1 MKERVNIMF
10 IRKIGKV
17 YELKGFVL
25 GTFVGATVAGLTALL
40 LAPKSGQEVR
50 EDIKDRTLKTKDQA
64 SDYMHKAKDKGH
76 ELKDSV
82 NEKKS
87 NYMKDA
93 SASYEQLSNQVGDK
107 LVESKDNLEK
117 IKKEARE
124 TADNVKDKMKKDDN
138 NGSKNDPTVPSAT
151 SSTLEHDYDS
161 DKSKTSNKD
170 KNDDKTHHFNPDNK

>member
-1 MKERVNIMF
+1 MF

-64 SDYMHKAKDKGH
+64 TDYMHKAKDKGM
-76 ELKDSV
+76 ELKDNV

-87 NYMKDA
+87 EYMKDA
-93 SASYEQLSNQVGDK
+93 SASYEQLTNQVGDK
-107 LVESKDNLEK
+107 LGESKDNLEK

-124 TADNVKDKMKKDDN
+124 TADNVKDKMKKEDSDS
-138 NGSKNDPTVPSAT
+138 SKNDPTVPSAT
-151 SSTLEHDYDS
+151 SSTLEHEYDS
-161 DKSKTSNKD
+161 DDSKTMDENSTED
-170 KNDDKTHHFNPDNK
+170 GVHHFNPDKK